1 MSRFEMEESERIF
14 TRSEASALL
23 PTLRPLLEDLRDVWR
38 QIKELN
44 PEIEKIRKKAM
55 LDAFSPH
62 GVEYVESVSHL
73 MIAMGQ
79 VRKMGVIVKDLDK
92 GLIDFPYQK
101 DDHVV
106 YLAGSW
112 ARSPSTTGMR
122 SSRVSGGGSR
132 STRAFSKSVDI
143 SVLEPTSI
151 DLYKV
156 PVLELYF

>member
-1 MSRFEMEESERIF
+1 MSGFEMEESERIF

-73 MIAMGQ
+73 MIAMAQ
-79 VRKMGVIVKDLDK
+79 VREMGVLVKDLDK
-92 GLIDFPYQK
+92 GLIDFRYLK

-106 YLAGSW
+106 YLCWQLG
-112 ARSPSTTGMR
+112 
-122 SSRVSGGGSR
+122 
-132 STRAFSKSVDI
+132 
-143 SVLEPTSI
+143 EESI
-151 DLYKV
+151 DYWHEIESGFGGREPLD
-156 PVLELYF
+156 ESFR